1 MKAIVYTSNTGSA
14 AQYAA
19 LLAKE
24 TALPVYALAE
34 AVKKLPRGTEI
45 LYVGW
50 LRAGTVKGYKK
61 AAKRFAVQAVC
72 AVGMFETGTQTEYV
86 RKTNKLLPELPLFTL
101 QGNLDRSKLHGLYR
115 LMIDIMRKGVTK
127 GLSEKKDRTPEEDS
141 ILSMMTNGT
150 GRVKA
155 ENLKDV
161 LAWLAGRQ

>member
-1 MKAIVYTSNTGSA
+1 
-14 AQYAA
+14 
-19 LLAKE
+19 
-24 TALPVYALAE
+24 
-34 AVKKLPRGTEI
+34 
-45 LYVGW
+45 
-50 LRAGTVKGYKK
+50 
-61 AAKRFAVQAVC
+61 
-72 AVGMFETGTQTEYV
+72 MFETGTQTEYV

-101 QGNLDRSKLHGLYR
+101 QGNLDRSKLHGFYR